1 MPKESILNKN
11 ALVNVHPHK
20 FVFDHF
26 KGVLPQK
33 EWHLSFNLVKI
44 SILHQII
51 TKSGDKCHSFCDK
64 TTSKWWKTNLWGWTF
79 LEWAVMEDLSIENNT
94 N

>member
-1 MPKESILNKN
+1 MAKESILNKN
-11 ALVNVHPHK
+11 VSVNVHPHK

-51 TKSGDKCHSFCDK
+51 TKSGDKCHSFHDK
-64 TTSKWWKTNLWGWTF
+64 TPPIDQKTNL
-79 LEWAVMEDLSIENNT
+79 
-94 N
+94 